1 MAGAKAH
8 PKPPSTARRTVGMML
23 AFVASGLIHEGMF
36 WYAEGR
42 VTGLW
47 LTFFSLQV
55 RAPDAPARKPRFTA
69 VLLQ

>member
-1 MAGAKAH
+1 MARAKAH
-8 PKPPSTARRTVGMML
+8 PKPPSSARRTAGMLM

-55 RAPDAPARKPRFTA
+55 CVHPMHLHACTRVPSP
-69 VLLQ
+69 